1 MKSLRNLLS
10 IIVVGLLALGY
21 AASQLAALQ
30 GSGASYAVKIDSPPI
45 QMLSLAILLGSV
57 LLAFIPDKGANEK

>member
-1 MKSLRNLLS
+1 M
-10 IIVVGLLALGY
+10 LGY
-21 AASQLAALQ
+21 AGSQFAALQ

-45 QMLSLAILLGSV
+45 QLLSLVILLGSV

>member
-1 MKSLRNLLS
+1 MKSLRTLLS
-10 IIVVGLLALGY
+10 IIVLGLLMLGY
-21 AASQLAALQ
+21 AGSQFAALQ

-45 QMLSLAILLGSV
+45 QLLSLVILLGSV